1 MTDELRCIG
10 CGAVIQTTDPDK
22 AGYTPQSALN
32 KQKDEV
38 YCQRCFRLRHYNEIA
53 DVDYSDDDFLRFLN
67 QLSDK
72 EALIVNVIDI
82 FDFTGSLIPGLQRFV
97 GNNPILLVGNKEDL
111 LPRSLKR
118 SKIKDWMRQSAN
130 KAGLRPIDVFLT
142 SAKKGG
148 QVDEL
153 LAAIEKYREGR
164 DVYIVGVTNVG
175 KSTLIN
181 RIISQLTG
189 VQELITTSKF
199 PGTTL
204 DRIEIPLD
212 DGHFLIDTPGIIHQN
227 QMAHYLSPKELRLAT
242 PQKEIKPKT
251 YQLQAGQTLFLSAL
265 ARFDFIKGPKER
277 NGIAIYLDNNLN
289 VHRTKLTNADQFYA
303 NHAGEILQPP
313 TKKELETTFPKLVRY
328 EFKTTEKSDLVFA
341 GLGWV
346 TVPKN
351 SIIAGWAPDGVGV
364 TIRKAMI

>member
-1 MTDELRCIG
+1 
-10 CGAVIQTTDPDK
+10 
-22 AGYTPQSALN
+22 YTPQSALN

-164 DVYIVGVTNVG
+164 DVYMVGVTNVG

-212 DGHFLIDTPGIIHQN
+212 D
-227 QMAHYLSPKELRLAT
+227 
-242 PQKEIKPKT
+242 
-251 YQLQAGQTLFLSAL
+251 
-265 ARFDFIKGPKER
+265 
-277 NGIAIYLDNNLN
+277 
-289 VHRTKLTNADQFYA
+289 
-303 NHAGEILQPP
+303 
-313 TKKELETTFPKLVRY
+313 
-328 EFKTTEKSDLVFA
+328 
-341 GLGWV
+341 
-346 TVPKN
+346 
-351 SIIAGWAPDGVGV
+351 
-364 TIRKAMI
+364 